1 MLLFDPQ
8 APCLAAFGSN
18 EKPAPRRG
26 FSCPART
33 GGCIGKNNYVFL
45 PCCSNAAQHL

>member
-18 EKPAPRRG
+18 ENPAPPAGFFVSGKDRRLH
-26 FSCPART
+26 R
-33 GGCIGKNNYVFL
+33 KE
-45 PCCSNAAQHL
+45 